1 MLKNCVFGTYRAT
14 ATKASSLSITSAN
27 LQPSEFV
34 YRSRDSRKLRLNR
47 DDREPGSGSWIS
59 SWATRLVW
67 IWAPH
72 KVTASN
78 LIRATRDC
86 WPKALKSSGVLR
98 PPSSGRY
105 TRRIQPSQAEPLRRW
120 MVAVRSRLPDDLKKL
135 RQSFDKKSR
144 ASKAS
149 ASLSRASSPVELAS
163 TITPIPAALFMY
175 KAAS

>member
-1 MLKNCVFGTYRAT
+1 MTIDLRGAAYAASRISSTLKGSTKQFGWLQAT

-105 TRRIQPSQAEPLRRW
+105 TRRIQPSQASRCGGGWLLF
-120 MVAVRSRLPDDLKKL
+120 VRVCL
-135 RQSFDKKSR
+135 
-144 ASKAS
+144 
-149 ASLSRASSPVELAS
+149 
-163 TITPIPAALFMY
+163 TI
-175 KAAS
+175 